1 MSYLCPRAALRSVRE
16 GALAACLAAAS
27 SAVQC
32 TQQDVQDPHVGTLA
46 VRDGAGLTVPA
57 ACEISSCVDWV
68 GAVASSED
76 GWCPFLPRLE

>member
-1 MSYLCPRAALRSVRE
+1 VEGLWRGVSYLCPRAALRSVRE

-46 VRDGAGLTVPA
+46 VRDGARIDRAGCLRDF
-57 ACEISSCVDWV
+57 E
-68 GAVASSED
+68 
-76 GWCPFLPRLE
+76 LR